1 MEDLIVKKADGTELI
16 IKFNPYHDAKG
27 RFTSRNAHASFSPG
41 KDTNT
46 AQRSIANEN
55 AYRAKEGADAA
66 VAGKYYNVGKKPYA
80 QVLQEYKE
88 FQEKQK
94 NPITKTKDPIKPGK
108 TVKWASMSDDEFAKS
123 LEDYMPGITAVATNG
138 FAAKNPAVGSSPYGG
153 STKNWVDNTQN
164 GDMVL
169 TDIYT
174 ARGFH
179 AKPKL
184 MTRDD
189 IKDYMTQ
196 NNTPELYRGMRAS
209 RSTGESGSKK
219 QDNFINGALNF
230 AGSSDNGSG
239 AIGNGTYAAETPK
252 GSLRNTGLATG
263 RAYARGEKDSIVR
276 MTYEKGTKTV
286 TAATMFKQRR
296 EFISKVTSA
305 VNSGEIDPKLGQ
317 TYKDIATDVG
327 RFAALRGYDVIIDKG
342 GYSGASKRTPYH
354 NILNRGKLIIQSDK
368 RYS

>member
-1 MEDLIVKKADGTELI
+1 MQDMIIKMKDGTEVI
-16 IKFNPYHDAKG
+16 VKFNPYHDAKG
-27 RFTSRNAHASFSPG
+27 RFTSRNSHASFSPG
-41 KDTNT
+41 KDATT

-55 AYRAKEGADAA
+55 ARRAKDGTDAA

-88 FQEKQK
+88 YQEKQK
-94 NPITKTKDPIKPGK
+94 NPVVQTKPPVKPGK
-108 TVKWASMSDDEFAKS
+108 TVKWSNMSDDEFANS
-123 LEDYMPGITAVATNG
+123 LEDYMPGLNTIATNG
-138 FAAKNPAVGSSPYGG
+138 FAAKNPAMSYGYSR
-153 STKNWVDNTQN
+153 STRNWVDNSQN

-189 IKDYMTQ
+189 IKDYITQ

-219 QDNFINGALNF
+219 QDNFINGAFNF
-230 AGSSDNGSG
+230 AGSSDSGSG

-252 GSLRNTGLATG
+252 GSYRNTGLRTA
-263 RAYARGEKDSIVR
+263 RAYARGEQDAIVR
-276 MTYEKGTKTV
+276 MTYEKNAKTV
-286 TAATMFKQRR
+286 TAATMLSQRR
-296 EFISKVTSA
+296 EFSNKVDSA
-305 VNSGEIDPKLGQ
+305 VRNGKIDSKMGQ
-317 TYKDIATDVG
+317 TYKDIASDIG

-342 GYSGASKRTPYH
+342 GHSGASKYDPYH
-354 NILNRGKLIIQSDK
+354 NVLNRGKLIIQSDK